1 MRMQSYF
8 SKIYWHFT
16 GGPAVDWENITEPRE
31 IKNKTK
37 SPDESVEILN
47 EIIASQKLIAS
58 CTEKI
63 MGELTTRK
71 FCCVCDI
78 PFKDLIG
85 HAEYYGRVAIGFA
98 ARSIHRQF
106 NPVLYLERDFP
117 APDHI
122 IIDDKLLPEAVQ
134 RNGGRCSLYDYMSY
148 LLGLDSNARHRD
160 FLNQYFGHLTQ
171 CIKFTRF
178 SENDDETFYRER
190 EWRSINGDYHFVP
203 EDVEAIIGPRE
214 FIPAVKEQLS
224 NCQYKND
231 IAIIPFDF
239 LEKV

>member
-1 MRMQSYF
+1 
-8 SKIYWHFT
+8 
-16 GGPAVDWENITEPRE
+16 
-31 IKNKTK
+31 
-37 SPDESVEILN
+37 
-47 EIIASQKLIAS
+47 
-58 CTEKI
+58 

-85 HAEYYGRVAIGFA
+85 HAEYYGQVAIGFA
-98 ARSIHRQF
+98 ARSIYRYF
-106 NPVLYLERDFP
+106 NPVLYLERDIP
-117 APDHI
+117 APDNI
-122 IIDDKLLPEAVQ
+122 LIDDQLVPEAM
-134 RNGGRCSLYDYMSY
+134 RRSGRRLSLYDYMSY
-148 LLGLDSNARHRD
+148 LLGLSSNARHRE

-190 EWRSINGDYHFVP
+190 EWRSINGDFNFAP
-203 EDVEAIIGPRE
+203 EDVESIIVPRE
-214 FIPAVKEQLS
+214 FIPAVKEQLLH
-224 NCQYKND
+224 CHYKND